1 MKWWYWMLTYYWF
14 HIPKYKSLIWSFSVS
29 RPGKF
34 WRWRIVCESLWRLTT
49 WRRAVFVTKNSWATY
64 SHHDGQEILKAW
76 NNIAESCT
84 VKKSLVTLFRITVL
98 WQFGHVLEPS
108 VVGVVC
114 KWKHKWVQIKF
125 VNSNMLLLKLK
136 IKLKMLNVWLV
147 FNVINIKWVICFFTM
162 TRIKLAKSCLRGLF
176 VCFLYFLS

>member
-1 MKWWYWMLTYYWF
+1 MKWWCWMLTYYWF
-14 HIPKYKSLIWSFSVS
+14 HIPKYKRSLIWSFSVS

-34 WRWRIVCESLWRLTT
+34 WCRRIVCESLWRLMT
-49 WRRAVFVTKNSWATY
+49 WRRAGFVTKNSWATY

-98 WQFGHVLEPS
+98 WQFGHILEPS

-114 KWKHKWVQIKF
+114 KWKHRWVQIKF

-136 IKLKMLNVWLV
+136 KKTEDV
-147 FNVINIKWVICFFTM
+147 K
-162 TRIKLAKSCLRGLF
+162 CLISF
-176 VCFLYFLS
+176 